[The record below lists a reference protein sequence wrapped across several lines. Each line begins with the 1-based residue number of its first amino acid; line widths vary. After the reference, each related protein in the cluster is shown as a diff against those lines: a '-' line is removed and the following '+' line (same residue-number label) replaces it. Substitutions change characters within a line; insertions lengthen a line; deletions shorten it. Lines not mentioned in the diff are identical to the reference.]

1 MPEEKFKHEENIEID
16 RQLLRSESNDSLI
29 PAPKGWLLY
38 SGISVITFGLILGLL
53 VSYIIEYPD
62 VIRARGEITTMVPPL
77 DHYPKLSSRISTIFK
92 LDGDT
97 VTFGERLFLMES
109 DADYKDMDQLKDI
122 IKPMI
127 GINDDTLYLDKYFP
141 VGLNLGTLQ
150 DSYENCTKLLEDLK
164 YFISEDLSAV
174 KLKSL
179 ENDILYLKKLI
190 ASQSRELILFRK
202 ELDLVV
208 RQSQRQVWLESE
220 GVISKREM
228 EQDSQKTL
236 QTERSKEGMNAN
248 IIRLQSQLISLEKQK
263 YELVF
268 DKRTGIHDRII
279 AFKGAV
285 VNLVTKLKEWRSMY
299 EISAG
304 MSGVLHFEN
313 PVFPNQQVLT
323 ADKICSVIPI
333 QDPNPIIVRC
343 KLAGLAYGKIA
354 KGQKVIVEIDDY
366 PVSEYGRIIGTV
378 SKISKMSTKD
388 KDDQNNYLVEI
399 LIGQKLITDYNKN
412 IEWRQRM
419 QANVK
424 IITKSRRL
432 LERFFEN
439 IYELL
444 TRIK

>member
-1 MPEEKFKHEENIEID
+1 M
-16 RQLLRSESNDSLI
+16 
-29 PAPKGWLLY
+29 
-38 SGISVITFGLILGLL
+38 ILGLL

-77 DHYPKLSSRISTIFK
+77 DHYPKLSSRITAIFK

-97 VTFGERLFLMES
+97 VTFGERLFLIES
-109 DADYKDMDQLKDI
+109 DADYKDMDQLIDI

-164 YFISEDLSAV
+164 YFISEDLITV

-179 ENDILYLKKLI
+179 EKDILYLKKLI
-190 ASQSRELILFRK
+190 ASQGRELNLFRK
-202 ELDLVV
+202 ELDLVI

-220 GVISKREM
+220 GVISKKEM

-236 QTERSKEGMNAN
+236 QSERSKEGMNAN

-268 DKRTGIHDRII
+268 DKKTGIHDRII
-279 AFKGAV
+279 AFKAAV

-304 MSGVLHFEN
+304 MSGILHFEN

-323 ADKICSVIPI
+323 ADKICSVVPI
-333 QDPNPIIVRC
+333 Q
-343 KLAGLAYGKIA
+343 
-354 KGQKVIVEIDDY
+354 
-366 PVSEYGRIIGTV
+366 
-378 SKISKMSTKD
+378 
-388 KDDQNNYLVEI
+388 
-399 LIGQKLITDYNKN
+399 
-412 IEWRQRM
+412 
-419 QANVK
+419 
-424 IITKSRRL
+424 
-432 LERFFEN
+432 
-439 IYELL
+439 
-444 TRIK
+444 

>member
-1 MPEEKFKHEENIEID
+1 MPEDKFINEANIEID
-16 RQLLRSESNDSLI
+16 RQQLRSESNDGLI
-29 PAPKGWLLY
+29 PAPKGCLLY
-38 SGISVITFGLILGLL
+38 SGISVIAFGLILGLL
-53 VSYIIEYPD
+53 VSYIIQYPE
-62 VIRARGEITTMVPPL
+62 VIRARGEITTMIPPL

-109 DADYKDMDQLKDI
+109 DADYKDMDQLIDI
-122 IKPMI
+122 IKSMI
-127 GINDDTLYLDKYFP
+127 GIKDDTLYLYKYFP
-141 VGLNLGTLQ
+141 VELNLGTLQ

-164 YFISEDLSAV
+164 YFISEDLSTV

-179 ENDILYLKKLI
+179 ENDIFYLKKLI

-208 RQSQRQVWLESE
+208 RQSQRQEWLESE
-220 GVISKREM
+220 GVIRKKEL

-236 QTERSKEGMNAN
+236 QSERSKEGMNSN

-268 DKRTGIHDRII
+268 DKKTGIHDRIL
-279 AFKGAV
+279 AFNGGI

-304 MSGVLHFEN
+304 MSGILHFEN

-323 ADKICSVIPI
+323 TDKIFSVIPI

-343 KLAGLAYGKIA
+343 KLAGHAYGKLA

-366 PVSEYGRIIGTV
+366 PVSEYGRIIGIV
-378 SKISKMSTKD
+378 SKISRMSTKD

-399 LIGQKLITDYNKN
+399 LIGQKLITDYNIN
-412 IEWRQRM
+412 IECRQRM

-444 TRIK
+444 SRIK

>member
-179 ENDILYLKKLI
+179 ENDILYLK
-190 ASQSRELILFRK
+190 
-202 ELDLVV
+202 
-208 RQSQRQVWLESE
+208 
-220 GVISKREM
+220 
-228 EQDSQKTL
+228 
-236 QTERSKEGMNAN
+236 
-248 IIRLQSQLISLEKQK
+248 
-263 YELVF
+263 
-268 DKRTGIHDRII
+268 
-279 AFKGAV
+279 
-285 VNLVTKLKEWRSMY
+285 
-299 EISAG
+299 
-304 MSGVLHFEN
+304 MS
-313 PVFPNQQVLT
+313 
-323 ADKICSVIPI
+323 
-333 QDPNPIIVRC
+333 
-343 KLAGLAYGKIA
+343 
-354 KGQKVIVEIDDY
+354 
-366 PVSEYGRIIGTV
+366 
-378 SKISKMSTKD
+378 
-388 KDDQNNYLVEI
+388 
-399 LIGQKLITDYNKN
+399 
-412 IEWRQRM
+412 IE
-419 QANVK
+419 V
-424 IITKSRRL
+424 
-432 LERFFEN
+432 
-439 IYELL
+439 
-444 TRIK
+444 